1 MKLLNLSR
9 YFLSKKCYSSCS
21 VKDILKTQ
29 PVGSKKK
36 LKVIFYVLM
45 LFVMYIYVLSIF
57 IYITYYLLNYFMY
70 IFIYKIN

>member
-1 MKLLNLSR
+1 MKLLNLTR

-36 LKVIFYVLM
+36 LKVILCLLM
-45 LFVMYIYVLSIF
+45 SFAMYTFFFLCL
-57 IYITYYLLNYFMY
+57 YLLH
-70 IFIYKIN
+70 IIY